1 MFSGKTEEL
10 VRRLRRAEIAKQT
23 IRVFKP
29 TVDTRCEASETVSH
43 SGSRINAV
51 AVGQVSDIW
60 DGSQDYEVI
69 AIDEAQFF
77 DETLVE
83 VVQHLADAG
92 KRVIVAGLD
101 TDYRGVPFGVIPH
114 LLAVAEYPTKLH
126 AVCVK
131 CGAPACRSQRIVDS
145 KEQVLIGAQSAYEA
159 RCRKCWSPEPVFT
172 RWENRDELE
181 G

>member
-10 VRRLRRAEIAKQT
+10 ARRIRRARFAKQT
-23 IRVFKP
+23 IQVFKP
-29 TVDTRCEASETVSH
+29 VVDTRCEATKTVSH
-43 SGSRINAV
+43 SGTEVEAV

-60 DGSQDYEVI
+60 DRAQDYQVI

-83 VVQHLADAG
+83 VVQHLAEAG

-101 TDYRGVPFGVIPH
+101 TDYRGIPFGVIPH

-126 AVCVK
+126 AVCIQ
-131 CGAPACRSQRIVDS
+131 CGAPACRSQRIVASQD
-145 KEQVLIGAQSAYEA
+145 QVLIGAASAYEA
-159 RCRKCWSPEPVFT
+159 RCRKCWSPEPVFGQ
-172 RWENRDELE
+172 WHDPED
-181 G
+181 